1 MAFKLIVYP
10 GAPDVSSLK
19 GKKSEADDSNIFE
32 LVCEDDQLEAFEAI
46 KGPGISFS
54 AIAEEPKKKASKKK
68 AKK

>member
-1 MAFKLIVYP
+1 
-10 GAPDVSSLK
+10 
-19 GKKSEADDSNIFE
+19 NIFE